1 MELRETRKVVKTF
14 ARYAVEQAQRELTV
28 ERRIRG
34 KKAKRYA
41 TGNLHDSLTFKA
53 RVTKN
58 RTVVDFF
65 AKGSAGKYA
74 DFIEQGV
81 SGTKVKFKTPYSF
94 KSKFVN
100 IGAIEKWIRDKPV
113 RLRDKDGKFIKSK
126 AGDPQGEKNIKRAA
140 FVMARSI
147 AVKGIVGIQYFQ
159 KGVSKALDKYGDEL
173 AEAIANDIEI
183 RL

>member
-1 MELRETRKVVKTF
+1 MELRETRKVIKKF
-14 ARYAVEQAQRELTV
+14 GRYAVEQAQRELTV
-28 ERRIRG
+28 SRRIRG
-34 KKAKRYA
+34 KKAKRYSS
-41 TGNLHDSLTFKA
+41 GQLHDNLTYKE

-58 RTVVDFF
+58 RTVIDFF

-100 IGAIEKWIRDKPV
+100 IGAIEKWIRQKPV
-113 RLRDKDGKFIKSK
+113 RLRDKDGKFIKQS
-126 AGDPQGEKNIKRAA
+126 EKNIKRAA

-147 AVKGIVGIQYFQ
+147 AEKGIVGIQYFQ